1 MSGWRLVNSIAVLFS
16 QINRAYPGR
25 SKASDG
31 TIGDSNHSATSDHT
45 PHIYLI
51 LGSTPVVCA
60 GDITHDPD
68 HGVDTVAIS
77 EWIRRS
83 RDPRV
88 AYIIAH
94 GRIFSNHAVGSTP
107 AWEWREYNDTPD
119 PHVNHMH
126 VSTVHDGR
134 ADHTNEWS
142 ISAPTP
148 LRRSDPMTNLYRVK
162 DGGDLT
168 GAPAG
173 AGAIY
178 QSTNEGPKSITGAE
192 FMSMSAPV
200 VMYVDSYARIKDLCP
215 VLRVTVDL
223 TSPGWENFAAQVAAQ
238 VAATIGAP
246 VSREERVQEAFEGAQ
261 KAETE

>member
-31 TIGDSNHSATSDHT
+31 TISDSHHDPTSDHT
-45 PHIYLI
+45 PHVYLI

-60 GDITHDPD
+60 GDITHDLD

-77 EWIRRS
+77 EQIRRS
-83 RDPRV
+83 HDPRV
-88 AYIIAH
+88 AYVIAH
-94 GRIFSNHAVGSTP
+94 GRIFSNHVVDGVP
-107 AWEWREYNDTPD
+107 AWEWRDYHGTSD
-119 PHVNHMH
+119 PHTNHMH
-126 VSTVHDGR
+126 VSVVHDGR

-142 ISAPTP
+142 ISAPIP
-148 LRRSDPMTNLYRVK
+148 LRRSDPMANLYRVK
-162 DGGDLT
+162 DGGDLA

-192 FMSMSAPV
+192 FMSMTGPV
-200 VMYVDSYARIKDLCP
+200 VMYVDSYARIEELCP
-215 VLRVTVDL
+215 PVRVTLDIDDEALQRLAEPIARLV
-223 TSPGWENFAAQVAAQ
+223 GEW
-238 VAATIGAP
+238 IGKP
-246 VSREERVQEAFEGAQ
+246 PTREERVQEAFEGAQ